1 VSEVKQRVGRDTPEE
16 LASSVLNGNRRSLSR
31 LISWAENGAPGFPAA
46 LAGIYH
52 ATGGA
57 WRVGITGPP
66 GAGKSTLVNELA
78 HKLREHGDHHVGIL
92 AVDPSSPFTG
102 GALLGDRIR
111 MDELTGDAKV
121 YIRSMASRKAHGGM
135 ARAGVD
141 ACDVMDAY
149 GMDRILIETVGVGQA
164 EYDVMGA
171 CDTVVV
177 VMCPGAGD
185 GIQAM
190 KAGILE
196 VADVL
201 VVNKSDLPGSDR
213 LYNDLVEAA
222 HVRAARP
229 AAAGHHGASSP
240 ASAPVAAPDQAALDP
255 NHWEVPVVLAS
266 AGRGKGILG
275 EASVLEAISN
285 HRAYLEATGL
295 ESARQAKRAKQ
306 VRRIVD
312 DELDRRVW
320 NRPELE
326 ERVAAALRGGATSYD
341 IAREL
346 VVDLIDGLVAGS
358 SAGQE
363 ADGRSQGNT
372 A

>member
-1 VSEVKQRVGRDTPEE
+1 MGEVTQRVGRHSPEE
-16 LASSVLNGNRRSLSR
+16 LGQALLSGSRRALSR

-46 LAGIYH
+46 LETLYPAV
-52 ATGGA
+52 GGA

-78 HKLREHGDHHVGIL
+78 LGLRAGGDHDVGIL

-111 MDELTGDAKV
+111 MDELTADPKV
-121 YIRSMASRKAHGGM
+121 YIRSMASRSSHGGM

-149 GMDRILIETVGVGQA
+149 GLDRILIETVGVGQA

-177 VMCPGAGD
+177 VLCPGAGD

-201 VVNKSDLPGSDR
+201 VVNKSDLPGADR

-222 HVRAARP
+222 HIRAARP
-229 AAAGHHGASSP
+229 AAAGHHGAG
-240 ASAPVAAPDQAALDP
+240 AAAAMVGVGAEDDP
-255 NHWEVPVVLAS
+255 GAWKVPVVRAS
-266 AGRGKGILG
+266 AGHGQGVSG
-275 EASVLEAISN
+275 EDSVLEAVAA
-285 HRAYLEATGL
+285 HRAWLEENGLEAIRHT
-295 ESARQAKRAKQ
+295 KRAGQ

-312 DELDRRVW
+312 EELDARVW
-320 NRPELE
+320 SRPDLE
-326 ERVAAALRGGATSYD
+326 ERVTRALAAGSTSYA
-341 IAREL
+341 IARDLAAEL
-346 VVDLIDGLVAGS
+346 VGDLFPKS
-358 SAGQE
+358 
-363 ADGRSQGNT
+363 T
-372 A
+372 